1 MSKVQCPMSKS
12 NVRASKGNCLL
23 PWLAVS
29 RKEAFSNK
37 QTLDIGHWTW
47 DPHRKRGK
55 AGSLVVFLSNS
66 AKFGGPASCTFHRR
80 DWVMS
85 KIKVFL
91 TMLALICISAGSTY
105 AQSIDQLPPPPPPVL
120 RPSGNTITVTSTAKP
135 KEEEEPEV
143 EEDDIVRVSTN
154 LITVPAEVLDRNGRY
169 IGNLTK
175 NDFRIFENGVEQELA
190 YFAPVEQPFTVAL
203 LLDVSGSTQTQLHA
217 IRSAANTFIK
227 RLRPNDRLLLVSFD
241 GKINVLTEAVTLAQ
255 LRQKRLRLD
264 ALNDGTLLYDTVG
277 FTLNQRLASI
287 QGRKAIVLLTDG
299 VDSGSKQS
307 HKQNLRDAEEAN
319 VVIYTVRYN
328 TLPQLPQRLSQILNP
343 KARAHVEARMIKEYA
358 AGASYLQT
366 LAEKTGGR
374 LYHAETLSD
383 VPNAFSAITEELGR
397 QYSLG
402 YYPKG
407 SAKSG
412 EKREIKVKTRLPNLV
427 VRARQSYT
435 ATASV
440 SH

>member
-1 MSKVQCPMSKS
+1 MLTAPQT
-12 NVRASKGNCLL
+12 CLRTIVCI
-23 PWLAVS
+23 LAIN
-29 RKEAFSNK
+29 ALGIAT
-37 QTLDIGHWTW
+37 QAQ
-47 DPHRKRGK
+47 DPGE
-55 AGSLVVFLSNS
+55 
-66 AKFGGPASCTFHRR
+66 
-80 DWVMS
+80 
-85 KIKVFL
+85 
-91 TMLALICISAGSTY
+91 
-105 AQSIDQLPPPPPPVL
+105 PPPPLPPVL
-120 RPSGNTITVTSTAKP
+120 RPSSNTVTVVPGSAP
-135 KEEEEPEV
+135 AGEPEPEI
-143 EEDDIVRVSTN
+143 EENDIVRVSTN
-154 LITVPAEVLDRNGRY
+154 LITVPAEVMDRNGRY
-169 IGNLTK
+169 IGNLSK
-175 NDFRIFENGVEQELA
+175 NDFRIFENGVEQEVS

-203 LLDVSGSTQTQLHA
+203 LLDVSGSTQTQLQA
-217 IRSAANTFIK
+217 IRTAANTFIK
-227 RLRPNDRLLLVSFD
+227 RLRPNDRLLLISFD

-255 LRQKRLRLD
+255 LRQTRLRLD

-277 FTLNQRLASI
+277 FTLNQRLAAI
-287 QGRKAIVLLTDG
+287 QGRKAIVLFTDG
-299 VDSGSKQS
+299 VDSGSKQN

-343 KARAHVEARMIKEYA
+343 KARAHTEARMIKEYA
-358 AGASYLQT
+358 VGGNYLQV

-383 VPNAFSAITEELGR
+383 VPGAFSAITEELGR

-407 SAKSG
+407 NAKSG

-435 ATASV
+435 ATASI

>member
-1 MSKVQCPMSKS
+1 MFLM
-12 NVRASKGNCLL
+12 
-23 PWLAVS
+23 
-29 RKEAFSNK
+29 
-37 QTLDIGHWTW
+37 
-47 DPHRKRGK
+47 KRI
-55 AGSLVVFLSNS
+55 VV
-66 AKFGGPASCTFHRR
+66 C
-80 DWVMS
+80 
-85 KIKVFL
+85 L
-91 TMLALICISAGSTY
+91 TMVVLSGFATGAAD
-105 AQSIDQLPPPPPPVL
+105 AQDLGQMPPPPVL
-120 RPSGNTITVTSTAKP
+120 RPSSNSVVIPADTAP
-135 KEEEEPEV
+135 KQEAEPEV
-143 EEDDIVRVSTN
+143 EEDDVVRVSTN

-169 IGNLTK
+169 IGNLQK
-175 NDFRIFENGVEQELA
+175 HDFRIFENGVEQELA

-203 LLDVSGSTQTQLHA
+203 LLDVSGSTQAQLQA

-227 RLRPNDRLLLVSFD
+227 RLRPNDRLLLISFD
-241 GKINVLTEAVTLAQ
+241 GKINILTEAVTLAQ

-277 FTLNQRLASI
+277 FTLNQRLSGI

-307 HKQNLRDAEEAN
+307 HKQNLRDVEEAN
-319 VVIYTVRYN
+319 VIVYSVRYN
-328 TLPQLPQRLSQILNP
+328 TLPQLPQRLSHIVNP

-358 AGASYLQT
+358 AGANYLQS
-366 LAEKTGGR
+366 LSEKTGGR

-383 VPNAFSAITEELGR
+383 VPNAFGAITEELGR

-407 SAKSG
+407 QAKSG

-435 ATASV
+435 ATASI